1 MEQNPTANSPDG
13 IIITKLTRIETVLLG
28 VAGTDDGGLVSDV
41 KYMRRL
47 SETHATR
54 LDEHGE
60 AIVAINTRCEE
71 RTGCA
76 PMTPADIKEVRA
88 YNSQWKRNL
97 KTGGILTAILGAIA
111 AIAYA
116 IAAYFKG
123 G

>member
-1 MEQNPTANSPDG
+1 MVQGNHKSPEEV
-13 IIITKLTRIETVLLG
+13 IITKLSVIETVLLG
-28 VAGTDDGGLVSDV
+28 VAGTDDKGLVGDV
-41 KYMRRL
+41 KYVRQV

-54 LDEHGE
+54 LDTYGE

-76 PMTPADIKEVRA
+76 PMTPAEIKEVRE
-88 YNSQWKRNL
+88 YNSKWKRNL